1 MKIILNSLVLVFLLI
16 ILVTLNN
23 CKKEEKSLPV
33 LITVPATGV
42 TTTTALIGGQI
53 AYDGG
58 AEITERGVCWGTEP
72 NPDKSGSKKTGGKGT
87 GSYKCTLAAL
97 NPGTLYYA
105 RAYATNGEGTAYG
118 GDIKFTTG
126 KAEAPTV
133 VTIVD
138 PIRIYYYDAVMGA
151 YLTYDG
157 GTPVTEKGICW
168 GTGENPTIIDNDKSI
183 NNNPIDTIGKDYWC
197 TIYPL
202 LPNFN
207 YHVRAYAINA
217 VDTSYGED
225 KSITTL
231 SEPEVTTL
239 PANEITSNSATVG
252 GNLTSIINAFNLEIG
267 ICYGTEVNPTVNGL
281 HVKAEITEPGDFICS
296 MTGLTPG
303 TIYYVRVYVHWEHY
317 VNGSFLKYTVYGNEV
332 TFTTK

>member
-1 MKIILNSLVLVFLLI
+1 MKIILNSLVPVFLLI

-33 LITVPATGV
+33 LITVPVRSV
-42 TTTTALIGGQI
+42 TATTALMGGQI

-72 NPDKSGSKKTGGKGT
+72 NPDKSGSKKNGGKGT
-87 GSYKCTLAAL
+87 GSYKCTLTGL

-105 RAYATNGEGTAYG
+105 RAYATNSEGTAYG
-118 GDIKFTTG
+118 GEVKFTTG

-151 YLTYDG
+151 YIEYDG
-157 GTPVTEKGICW
+157 GAPVTEKGICW

-183 NNNPIDTIGKDYWC
+183 NNKPIDTIGKNYWC

-202 LPNFN
+202 KPNSA
-207 YHVRAYAINA
+207 YHARAYAINA
-217 VDTSYGED
+217 IDTSYGDD

-231 SEPEVTTL
+231 SEPEVATL
-239 PANEITSNSATVG
+239 PANEITNNSASVG
-252 GNLTSIINAFNLEIG
+252 GNVTSIINAFNIEIG

-281 HVKAEITEPGDFICS
+281 HVQAEIIEPGDFTCR
-296 MTGLTPG
+296 MTGLTSG
-303 TIYYVRVYVHWEHY
+303 TMYYVRTYVHWIHY
-317 VNGSFLKYTVYGNEV
+317 INESFLEYTVYGNEV